1 MAPRGFYL
9 QESWQGA
16 AAAAGTSPGP
26 GSGIK
31 VASGPGG
38 ALGGERVVI
47 IQYGGGHVILV
58 QILPDPRG
66 RRGIGICMSSPA
78 SQHGRTR
85 TAGGPRL
92 FLP

>member
-1 MAPRGFYL
+1 MTSGRPGG
-9 QESWQGA
+9 GA

-26 GSGIK
+26 GSGVK
-31 VASGPGG
+31 AASGPGG
-38 ALGGERVVI
+38 ALGGGRII
-47 IQYGGGHVILV
+47 IQYGGGQVILV

-66 RRGIGICMSSPA
+66 RRGIGIRMSSPA

-85 TAGGPRL
+85 TPGGPRL